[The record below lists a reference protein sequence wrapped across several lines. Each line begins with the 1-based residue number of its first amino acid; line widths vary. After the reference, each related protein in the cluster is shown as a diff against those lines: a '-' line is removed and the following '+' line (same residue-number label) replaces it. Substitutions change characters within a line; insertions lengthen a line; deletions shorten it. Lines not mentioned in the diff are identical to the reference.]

1 MTAWPGW
8 TDEHSLVLP
17 LDDAPPTSAADVDGV
32 RFDPKKELHI
42 TLVGPELGA
51 ELHRVLG
58 SRLEAATRPAFDALD
73 WSGARTGALWRIE
86 HRTHDPHGKAGIRS
100 AIIEDV
106 ELPAMAYLHRWL
118 GTLLG
123 RQLPVPPPHVTLYTH
138 GDPRG
143 IGLPTETRLRAHLRE
158 SIDPQTLGGA

>member
-1 MTAWPGW
+1 MTSWPGW
-8 TDEHSLVLP
+8 TEDHTLVLP
-17 LDDAPPTSAADVDGV
+17 LDDAPPAAAVSVDGL

-58 SRLEAATRPAFDALD
+58 DRLESATRPAFDALD

-86 HRTHDPHGKAGIRS
+86 HRIREADGKAGIRS

-106 ELPAMAYLHRWL
+106 ELPAMAFLHHWL

-138 GDPRG
+138 GSPRG
-143 IGLPTETRLRAHLRE
+143 IGLPTEARLRAHLRE
-158 SIDPQTLGGA
+158 AIDPGTLTAA

>member
-8 TDEHSLVLP
+8 TAEHTLVLP
-17 LDDAPPTSAADVDGV
+17 LDDAPPTAAIDLNGL
-32 RFDPKKELHI
+32 RFEPKRELHI
-42 TLVGPELGA
+42 TLVGQKLGE

-58 SRLEAATRPAFDALD
+58 YRLDVATRAAFEALD
-73 WSGARTGALWRIE
+73 WSGARTGSLWRIE
-86 HRTHDPHGKAGIRS
+86 HRVRAKDGKPSVRS
-100 AIIEDV
+100 TIIEDI

-123 RQLPVPPPHVTLYTH
+123 RQLAVPPPHVTLYTH
-138 GDPRG
+138 GDARG

-158 SIDPQTLGGA
+158 AIDPAALGG